1 MTYDAAADVARIQLA
16 RGSAARSKEVSP
28 GIVHEL
34 DRRGRLLAIEVH
46 KASRTLGRG
55 ALANH

>member
-1 MTYDAAADVARIQLA
+1 MTLPPTSLASTSRQVAQQR
-16 RGSAARSKEVSP
+16 RKEVLP

-34 DRRGRLLAIEVH
+34 DKRGRLLAIEVH